1 MAARLGLTEIASR
14 KSSTLGPSLALGTA
28 DVSLLHLTG
37 AYATFA
43 NQGKRVPP
51 TAILEI
57 TDSQGHPLYAYN
69 ATHPQGVQAISPEVA
84 FLMSSV
90 LSDKAS
96 RYQDRKS

>member
-1 MAARLGLTEIASR
+1 MAAGLALTEIASR

-28 DVSLLHLTG
+28 EVSLLHLTG

-43 NQGKRVPP
+43 NQGVRVPP

-57 TDSQGHPLYAYN
+57 TNSQGNPLYTYN
-69 ATHPQGVQAISPEVA
+69 AAHPQGVQAVGKDVA

-96 RYQDRKS
+96 RYYE